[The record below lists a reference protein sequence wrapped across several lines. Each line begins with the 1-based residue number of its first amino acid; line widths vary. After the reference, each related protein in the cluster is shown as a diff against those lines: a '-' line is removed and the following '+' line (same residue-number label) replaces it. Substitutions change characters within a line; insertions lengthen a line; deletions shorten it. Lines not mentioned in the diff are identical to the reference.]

1 MRTHT
6 LSSDRDTQRSAWVGL
21 KALWRT
27 PIQVLSAW
35 NGDDALRLGAAVA
48 FYAIFSLAPLL
59 AMAVLIAGLVFG
71 VDAARDQI
79 MGQVGQ
85 AVVAIA
91 DHCQVGGLVGE
102 GGGQTLQTML
112 DSAMVGSA
120 EAKQWT
126 TGVLGFATLF
136 VGATGVFIELRN
148 ALDTINKES
157 EQIEHGLSWM
167 VKARIVSFSLVLAVG
182 FVALVSL
189 ALSAAMAAFAE
200 WLSASAPILGTLA
213 LLLDTLVSL
222 SLITALFILLLRFLP
237 SIQPRKVTLWPGALL
252 SALLFVIGKHVIG
265 LYIGKAGVAD
275 AYGAAGSLVVI
286 LIWVFYSTQVLLL
299 GAEYNK
305 IRADRVASAPSQ

>member
-79 MGQVGQ
+79 MG
-85 AVVAIA
+85 
-91 DHCQVGGLVGE
+91 QVGGLVGE

-189 ALSAAMAAFAE
+189 ALSAAMAAFAT

-213 LLLDTLVSL
+213 LLLDTIISL

>member
-1 MRTHT
+1 M
-6 LSSDRDTQRSAWVGL
+6 
-21 KALWRT
+21 
-27 PIQVLSAW
+27 LSAW
-35 NGDDALRLGAAVA
+35 NSDDALRLGAAVA

-59 AMAVLIAGLVFG
+59 AMAVLIAGLAFG

-79 MGQVGQ
+79 MS
-85 AVVAIA
+85 
-91 DHCQVGGLVGE
+91 QVGGLVGE

-112 DSAMVGSA
+112 DSAMVGNA

-126 TGVLGFATLF
+126 TGVVGFATLF
-136 VGATGVFIELRN
+136 IGATGVFIELRN

-157 EQIEHGLSWM
+157 EQVEHGLSWM

-237 SIQPRKVTLWPGALL
+237 SIQPRKVSLWPGALL
-252 SALLFVIGKHVIG
+252 SALLFVIGKHLIG
-265 LYIGKAGVAD
+265 LYIGKAAVAD
-275 AYGAAGSLVVI
+275 AYGAAGSLVII

-305 IRADRVASAPSQ
+305 IRADRAATLPSQ

>member
-79 MGQVGQ
+79 MG
-85 AVVAIA
+85 
-91 DHCQVGGLVGE
+91 QVGGLVGE

-189 ALSAAMAAFAE
+189 ALSAAMAAFAA
-200 WLSASAPILGTLA
+200 WWSASAPILGTLA
-213 LLLDTLVSL
+213 LLLDTIISL

-305 IRADRVASAPSQ
+305 IRADRIAAAPSQ

>member
-79 MGQVGQ
+79 MG
-85 AVVAIA
+85 
-91 DHCQVGGLVGE
+91 QVGGLVGE

-189 ALSAAMAAFAE
+189 ALSAAMAAFAA
-200 WLSASAPILGTLA
+200 WLSASAPLLGTLA
-213 LLLDTLVSL
+213 LLLDTIISL

>member
-1 MRTHT
+1 MPTVRTHT
-6 LSSDRDTQRSAWVGL
+6 LSSDRHTQRSAWVGL

-79 MGQVGQ
+79 MGQVG
-85 AVVAIA
+85 
-91 DHCQVGGLVGE
+91 GLVGE

-120 EAKQWT
+120 ESKQWT

-189 ALSAAMAAFAE
+189 ALSAAMAAFAT

-213 LLLDTLVSL
+213 LLLDTIISL

-305 IRADRVASAPSQ
+305 IRADRAATLPSQ